1 MKVLVLAGTHA
12 NQKALC
18 HKIAE
23 VCDLSAI
30 VVSDNIPRKKT
41 DLTRQARLIINRIG
55 NRIVGWPLVDAW
67 SKTLAAYETSFPQ
80 FPDVPLIKV
89 RNVNDDSTLE
99 ALKRYSPDLTVVSGT
114 NLIGQ
119 KVIEFANAR
128 GGIINLH
135 TGISPYVKGG
145 PNCTNWCLAK
155 NWFHL
160 IGNTIMWLDSGIDAG
175 SIIATE
181 RTSLTGNE
189 TLQDL
194 QTKVMDHAHDLY
206 VSAIRQLA
214 KGDQVP
220 SVPQRDIAVG
230 TTFYTVDWNMSE
242 IRNAIKNFRENYRAF
257 FYDIESNRQLLD
269 AVKLVGLI

>member
-1 MKVLVLAGTHA
+1 MKVLVLAGNHA

-18 HKIAE
+18 HKIAK

-30 VVSDNIPRKKT
+30 VVSDNIPRKKP

-55 NRIVGWPLVDAW
+55 NRIVGRPLVEAW
-67 SKTLAAYETSFPQ
+67 SKTLAAYETSYPEY
-80 FPDVPLIKV
+80 PEVNLIRV
-89 RNVNDDSTLE
+89 RNINDDRTLK
-99 ALKRYSPDLTVVSGT
+99 AFKRYSPDLTVVSGT

-119 KVIEFANAR
+119 KVIGLANAR

-135 TGISPYVKGG
+135 TGISPYVRGG

-189 TLQDL
+189 TLIEL
-194 QTKVMDHAHDLY
+194 QTKVMDHGHDLY

-214 KGDQVP
+214 KGDKVS
-220 SVPQRDIAVG
+220 SVPQKDIAAG
-230 TTFYTVDWNMSE
+230 TTFYTVDWNITE

-257 FYDIESNRQLLD
+257 FDDMESNRELLD